1 MSPLDVG
8 GGREGAQRNPFT
20 LRDHADRFSRFRPLR
35 PSPIDMPVRAAVPW
49 VLPFALFM
57 VLLAVLKPLDIPQ
70 PWNALLW
77 IVLLVTALVVFSRD
91 VIELVPKHFVM
102 STAIGI
108 GVFLLWIAPEAL
120 FPGWRTHWL
129 FDNSV
134 VGHPTAGLAV
144 AERGDVV
151 TLWLRAARAV
161 LLVPI
166 LEELFWR
173 GWLPRTVDSFDD
185 FRLRPLGSYTQLSF
199 WATAV
204 LFASEHGSYWE
215 VGLLC
220 GIIYNLWMWKTRS
233 IADLIWTH
241 AVTNGC
247 LSAYVVY
254 ANQWQYWA

>member
-1 MSPLDVG
+1 
-8 GGREGAQRNPFT
+8 
-20 LRDHADRFSRFRPLR
+20 
-35 PSPIDMPVRAAVPW
+35 MPVRAAVPW
-49 VLPFALFM
+49 VAPFALFM
-57 VLLAVLKPLDIPQ
+57 VLLAVLKPLAIPQ

-77 IVLLVTALVVFSRD
+77 IVVLVAALLILSRN
-91 VIELVPKHFVM
+91 VITLVPQYFIT

-108 GVFLLWIAPEAL
+108 GVFMLWIAPEEL
-120 FPGWRTHWL
+120 FPGWRQHWL
-129 FDNSV
+129 FDNSI
-134 VGHPTAGLAV
+134 VGHPASGLDA
-144 AERGDVV
+144 AAQRDPL

-173 GWLPRTVDSFDD
+173 GWLPRAVDSFDD
-185 FRLRPLGSYTQLSF
+185 FRKRPLGAYTALSF
-199 WATAV
+199 WSTAL

-220 GIIYNLWMWKTRS
+220 GVIYNVWMAHTKS

-247 LSAYVVY
+247 LSAYVVF
-254 ANQWQYWA
+254 ANKWQYWA

>member
-1 MSPLDVG
+1 
-8 GGREGAQRNPFT
+8 
-20 LRDHADRFSRFRPLR
+20 
-35 PSPIDMPVRAAVPW
+35 MPVRAAVPW
-49 VLPFALFM
+49 VAPFALFM
-57 VLLAVLKPLDIPQ
+57 VLLAVIKPLGIPQ
-70 PWNALLW
+70 PWNAALW
-77 IVLLVTALVVFSRD
+77 IVLLVAALLVLSRD
-91 VIELVPKHFVM
+91 VIQLVPKHFVM
-102 STAIGI
+102 STVIGI
-108 GVFLLWIAPEAL
+108 GVFLLWIAPEEL

-134 VGHPTAGLAV
+134 VGHPTAGLAI
-144 AERGDVV
+144 AERGDML

-173 GWLPRTVDSFDD
+173 GWLPRAVDSFDD
-185 FRLRPLGSYTQLSF
+185 FRLRKLGSFTTLSF
-199 WATAV
+199 VATAL

-220 GIIYNLWMWKTRS
+220 GLIYNAWMAKTAS

-254 ANQWQYWA
+254 AGKWQYWA

>member
-1 MSPLDVG
+1 
-8 GGREGAQRNPFT
+8 
-20 LRDHADRFSRFRPLR
+20 
-35 PSPIDMPVRAAVPW
+35 MPVRAAVPW
-49 VLPFALFM
+49 VAPFALFM
-57 VLLAVLKPLDIPQ
+57 LLLAALKPLAIPQ

-77 IVLLVTALVVFSRD
+77 IVLMVAALLIFSRG
-91 VIELVPKHFVM
+91 VIELIPKHLAL
-102 STAIGI
+102 STAVGV

-120 FPGWRTHWL
+120 FGPAYRTHWL
-129 FDNSV
+129 FDNAI

-144 AERGDVV
+144 SERADAL

-173 GWLPRTVDSFDD
+173 GWLPRAVDSFDD
-185 FRLRPLGSYTQLSF
+185 FRLRPLGSFTTLSF
-199 WATAV
+199 VATAI

-220 GIIYNLWMWKTRS
+220 GLIYNLWMAKTRS

-247 LSAYVVY
+247 LSAYVVL
-254 ANQWQYWA
+254 AGQWQYWA